1 MVHLKSLRPL
11 FFTGLVVGSIAA
23 VCSVIGQPLIIYN
36 ATDSLPHG
44 FYRVIKQQSYERGDL
59 IVFPIPERIRRLV
72 LERGW
77 LKPESYLIKPLAAI
91 NGDNVWITCGQV
103 FVNGKSFG
111 TIKKQDRQGLPLP
124 SLVFNDTLSPG
135 KIAVLQC
142 SDDSFDARYFGPIDE
157 RQIIGRAVPIW
168 VFYETENSNPQTIA
182 NMQERYVQHEN
193 CGSAR

>member
-1 MVHLKSLRPL
+1 MRSFRPL

-23 VCSVIGQPLIIYN
+23 VCSVFAQPLIMYN

-44 FYRVIKQQSYERGDL
+44 IYRVIKQQTYKRGDL
-59 IVFPIPERIRRLV
+59 IVFPIPEQVRSLV

-77 LKPESYLIKPLAAI
+77 LKPDSYLIKPVAAI

-111 TIKKQDRQGLPLP
+111 AIKKQDKKGLPLP
-124 SLVFNDTLSPG
+124 SLVFKGTLSPG
-135 KIAVLQC
+135 KSAVLQHT
-142 SDDSFDARYFGPIDE
+142 DDSFDSRYFGPIDE

-168 VFYETENSNPQTIA
+168 VFYETENSNPQTTA
-182 NMQERYVQHEN
+182 NMQERYVQNEN
-193 CGSAR
+193 YGSAR

>member
-1 MVHLKSLRPL
+1 MVQVRSFRPL
-11 FFTGLVVGSIAA
+11 FVTGLVVGSIAA
-23 VCSVIGQPLIIYN
+23 VCSVFAHPLIIFN

-44 FYRVIKQQSYERGDL
+44 IYRVIKQQTYERGDL
-59 IVFPIPERIRRLV
+59 IVFPVPEQVRSLV

-77 LKPESYLIKPLAAI
+77 LKPDSYLIKPLAAI

-135 KIAVLQC
+135 KIAVLQR
-142 SDDSFDARYFGPIDE
+142 SDDSFDSRYFGQIDE
-157 RQIIGRAVPIW
+157 SQIIGRAVPVW
-168 VFYETENSNPQTIA
+168 VFYETDNGNPQTMA
-182 NMQERYVQHEN
+182 NMQERCVRNEN